1 MNIDRP
7 TVKLAGAIIL
17 APLTIILQA
26 LPPIFV
32 TPWMLRIDLVAVPWI
47 ICWIIFGLKPALL
60 SLVISAPLVGFVGP
74 FAGGAIGATMKPL
87 ASIWMFLIPAIF
99 AWKLGGTKQL
109 LENKRVF
116 VLAGVLALIVRA
128 AVTVLA
134 NFYFALP
141 LFYNMT
147 PDAII
152 GMFSSPDNISFFGNA
167 LGVIGLGAYIA
178 EVAFWNT
185 IQGII
190 DLTASLILGLIIF
203 SRVPELIPEPKTKQK
218 LQVTDGLHFSK
229 RL

>member
-1 MNIDRP
+1 MNLNRP
-7 TVKLAGAIIL
+7 TIKIAGATLL
-17 APLTIILQA
+17 APLTIIMQA

-32 TPWMLRIDLVAVPWI
+32 TPWMLRIDLVAIPWM

-60 SLVISAPLVGFVGP
+60 SLLISAPLVGFVGP

-109 LENKRVF
+109 LDNKRLF
-116 VLAGVLALIVRA
+116 ILAGVLALIVRA
-128 AVTVLA
+128 VVTVAA

-141 LFYNMT
+141 VFFNMT
-147 PDAII
+147 PDTII
-152 GMFSSPDNISFFGNA
+152 GMFSNPENMSFFGNA

-190 DLTASLILGLIIF
+190 DLAATMIIGVIIF
-203 SRVPELIPEPKTKQK
+203 RRIPALTPQPKNK
-218 LQVTDGLHFSK
+218 
-229 RL
+229 

>member
-1 MNIDRP
+1 MNLDRP
-7 TVKLAGAIIL
+7 TIKLAGATLL

-26 LPPIFV
+26 LPPIFL
-32 TPWMLRIDLVAVPWI
+32 TPWGMQIDLVAVPWML
-47 ICWIIFGLKPALL
+47 CWLIFGLKPALL
-60 SLVISAPLVGFVGP
+60 SILISSPLIGFVGP

-109 LENKRVF
+109 LENKRIF
-116 VLAGVLALIVRA
+116 VLAGVLTLIVRA
-128 AVTVLA
+128 AATVLA

-141 LFYNMT
+141 FFFGMT

-152 GMFSSPDNISFFGNA
+152 GMFSSANMLSFFGNS
-167 LGVIGLGAYIA
+167 LGLIGLGAYIG

-190 DLTASLILGLIIF
+190 DLIVSLTLGLIVF
-203 SRVPELIPEPKTKQK
+203 QRIPSLVAEANNNKS
-218 LQVTDGLHFSK
+218 D
-229 RL
+229 

>member
-1 MNIDRP
+1 MNVDRP
-7 TVKLAGAIIL
+7 TIKLAGAIIL

-32 TPWMLRIDLVAVPWI
+32 TPWMLRIDLVALPWM

-60 SLVISAPLVGFVGP
+60 SLLISAPLVGFVGP
-74 FAGGAIGATMKPL
+74 FAGGAIGAIMKPL

-109 LENKRVF
+109 LENKRFF

-128 AVTVLA
+128 VVAVLA

-141 LFYNMT
+141 FFFNMT
-147 PDAII
+147 PEAII
-152 GMFSSPDNISFFGNA
+152 AMFSSSQYLSFFGNS
-167 LGVIGLGAYIA
+167 LGVVGLGAYIA
-178 EVAFWNT
+178 EVSLWNI

-190 DLTASLILGLIIF
+190 DLAAAMIMGLIIF
-203 SRVPELIPEPKTKQK
+203 RRIPWFISKPKK
-218 LQVTDGLHFSK
+218 SAI
-229 RL
+229 